1 MNTGDTAW
9 LLASA
14 ALVMLMTP
22 GLAFFYAG
30 MVRAKSVLNTLMM
43 NVVCLVVVGVVWA
56 VVGFDLTFGSDGFQ
70 GLIGGVSA
78 PGEHWSVGALAG
90 FAGDGEAWPGSHA
103 VPVLAFAMFQLMF
116 AVITP
121 ALISGA
127 VAERTRFWSWVVFVA
142 LWSVLV
148 YAPVGHW
155 VFAFDGFLAPDAVG
169 GWIANR
175 LQALDF
181 AGGTVVHMNAGAAA
195 LALVIV
201 LGRRTGWPQQIAR
214 PHNLPLTVL
223 GAALLWFG
231 WYGFNAGSALSANGV
246 AAMAFA
252 NTTIATCTAVL
263 AWLVVEQLRTGSPT
277 TLGAASGAV
286 AGLVA
291 ITPACGFVDLWG
303 AIAIGVVAG
312 VICPLACSLKW
323 RLRLDDSLDVVAIH
337 LVGGLV
343 GTLLVGVFATSTVNP
358 AVTTEGLLYG
368 GGGTQLAR
376 QAVAAGVVA
385 AYSFVVTLLIGYL
398 IRFTMGFRAPVEA
411 EKGGLDLSEHAETGY
426 DLTASRGG
434 TVPETTPPAGV
445 PLPRTSPEPRREIRP
460 GHRQDPVGPAS
471 SVRVEHPQRM
481 SDQVHRPGSGPG
493 APRSV
498 PAPRREEY

>member
-9 LLASA
+9 LLACA

-43 NVVCLVVVGVVWA
+43 NVVCLVVVGLVWA
-56 VVGFDLTFGSDGFQ
+56 VVGFDLSFGGDGFH
-70 GLIGGVSA
+70 GLVGGVSA
-78 PGEHWSVGALAG
+78 PGEHWSVGALVG
-90 FAGDGEAWPGSHA
+90 SGDHA
-103 VPVLAFAMFQLMF
+103 VPLLAFAMFQLMF
-116 AVITP
+116 AVVTP

-127 VAERTRFWSWVVFVA
+127 VAERTRFWPWVVFVA

-148 YAPVGHW
+148 YAPVAHW

-181 AGGTVVHMNAGAAA
+181 AGGTAVHMNAGAAA
-195 LALVIV
+195 LALAIV
-201 LGRRTGWPQQIAR
+201 LGRRTGWPEAIAR
-214 PHNLPLTVL
+214 PHNLPFTVL

-231 WYGFNAGSALSANGV
+231 WYGFNAGSALSANGL

-252 NTTIATCTAVL
+252 NTTVATCAAVL
-263 AWLVVEQLRTGSPT
+263 AWLVVEQVRTGSPT

-303 AIAIGVVAG
+303 AIAIGVAAG
-312 VICPLACSLKW
+312 VVCPLACALKW

-358 AVTTEGLLYG
+358 AIPSEGLLYG
-368 GGGTQLAR
+368 GGWTQIGR
-376 QAVAAGVVA
+376 QAIAAGVVA
-385 AYSFVVTLLIGYL
+385 GYSFVVTLVLGYL
-398 IRFTMGFRAPVEA
+398 LRSTIGLRVDRED
-411 EKGGLDLSEHAETGY
+411 EHGGLDLSEHAETGY
-426 DLTASRGG
+426 DITATRGG
-434 TVPETTPPAGV
+434 TGPEHTPPSGL
-445 PLPRTSPEPRREIRP
+445 PLPRTSPER
-460 GHRQDPVGPAS
+460 
-471 SVRVEHPQRM
+471 
-481 SDQVHRPGSGPG
+481 
-493 APRSV
+493 RSV
-498 PAPRREEY
+498 PVPRSEHPY

>member
-9 LLASA
+9 LLACA

-30 MVRAKSVLNTLMM
+30 MVRAKSVLTMLMM
-43 NVVCLVVVGVVWA
+43 NVICLVVVGLVWA
-56 VVGFDLTFGSDGFQ
+56 VVGFDLAFGSDGFH

-78 PGEHWSVGALAG
+78 PGAHWSVGALAG
-90 FAGDGEAWPGSHA
+90 SGEHT
-103 VPVLAFAMFQLMF
+103 VPLLAFAMFQLMF

-127 VAERTRFWSWVVFVA
+127 VAERTRFWPWLVFVA

-148 YAPVGHW
+148 YAPVAHW
-155 VFAFDGFLAPDAVG
+155 VFAVDGVVAPDAIG

-175 LQALDF
+175 LHALDF
-181 AGGTVVHMNAGAAA
+181 AGGTAVHMNAGAAA
-195 LALVIV
+195 LALAIV
-201 LGRRTGWPQQIAR
+201 LGRRTGWPEAIAR
-214 PHNLPLTVL
+214 PHNLPFTVL

-231 WYGFNAGSALSANGV
+231 WYGFNAGSALSANGL

-252 NTTIATCTAVL
+252 NTTVATCAAVL

-291 ITPACGFVDLWG
+291 ITPACGYVGLWG
-303 AIAIGVVAG
+303 AIAIGVAAG
-312 VICPLACSLKW
+312 VICPLACALKW

-343 GTLLVGVFATSTVNP
+343 GTLLVGVFATSAVNP
-358 AVTTEGLLYG
+358 GIPTEGLLYG
-368 GGGTQLAR
+368 GGWTQLGR

-385 AYSFVVTLLIGYL
+385 CYSFVVTLVLGYL
-398 IRFTMGFRAPVEA
+398 IRATIGFRAGREA
-411 EKGGLDLSEHAETGY
+411 EHGGLDLSEHAETGY
-426 DLTASRGG
+426 DITAGRGG
-434 TVPETTPPAGV
+434 TGPERTPPAG
-445 PLPRTSPEPRREIRP
+445 LPMPRRAP
-460 GHRQDPVGPAS
+460 
-471 SVRVEHPQRM
+471 EHLDR
-481 SDQVHRPGSGPG
+481 
-493 APRSV
+493 RSV
-498 PAPRREEY
+498 PVPRNEHP

>member
-1 MNTGDTAW
+1 
-9 LLASA
+9 
-14 ALVMLMTP
+14 MLMTP
-22 GLAFFYAG
+22 GLAFFYGG
-30 MVRAKSVLNTLMM
+30 MVRAKSVLNMLMM
-43 NVVCLVVVGVVWA
+43 NVVCLVVVGLVWA
-56 VVGFDLTFGSDGFQ
+56 VVGFDLTFGDDALA
-70 GLIGGVSA
+70 GLIGQVSA
-78 PGEHWSVGALAG
+78 PGAHWVVDGLAG
-90 FAGDGEAWPGSHA
+90 FAGQGEAWPGSHA

-127 VAERTRFWSWVVFVA
+127 VAERTRFWPWVVFVA

-175 LQALDF
+175 LHALDF

-201 LGRRTGWPQQIAR
+201 LGRRTGWPQAIAR
-214 PHNLPLTVL
+214 PHNLPFTVL

-231 WYGFNAGSALSANGV
+231 WYGFNAGSALAANGV

-252 NTTIATCTAVL
+252 NTTIATCAAVL

-303 AIAIGVVAG
+303 AIAIGVAAG
-312 VICPLACSLKW
+312 VICPLACALKW

-343 GTLLVGVFATSTVNP
+343 GTLLVGVFATSAVNP
-358 AVTTEGLLYG
+358 AVPTEGLAYG
-368 GGGTQLAR
+368 GGLTQLGR
-376 QAVAAGVVA
+376 QAIAAGVVA
-385 AYSFVVTLLIGYL
+385 GYSFLATLVIGYL
-398 IRFTMGFRAPVEA
+398 IRFTIGFRVPAQA
-411 EKGGLDLSEHAETGY
+411 EKGGVDLYEHAETGY
-426 DLTASRGG
+426 DVTASRGG
-434 TVPETTPPAGV
+434 TGPESTPPRGQHAARSM
-445 PLPRTSPEPRREIRP
+445 PQAPAPRTAPDLA
-460 GHRQDPVGPAS
+460 GHPA
-471 SVRVEHPQRM
+471 VPAPIRVEHPARRY
-481 SDQVHRPGSGPG
+481 DQDFRSGFGGEFGSGLGPGSGGP
-493 APRSV
+493 PRSV
-498 PAPRREEY
+498 PSPRGEQEY

>member
-1 MNTGDTAW
+1 MSANTGDTAW
-9 LLASA
+9 VLASA

-30 MVRAKSVLNTLMM
+30 MVRAKSVLNMLMA
-43 NVVCLVVVGVVWA
+43 NVVCLVVVGLVWA
-56 VVGFDLTFGSDGFQ
+56 VVGFDLTFGDDGGP
-70 GLIGGVSA
+70 GLIGSIGTA
-78 PGEHWSVGALAG
+78 GDHWSVTQLAG
-90 FAGDGEAWPGSHA
+90 FAGDGVPWPGAHA

-127 VAERTRFWSWVVFVA
+127 VAERTRFWPWVVFVA

-175 LQALDF
+175 LQAVDF

-195 LALVIV
+195 LALAVV
-201 LGRRTGWPQQIAR
+201 LGRRKGWPDVVAR
-214 PHNLPLTVL
+214 PHNLPFTVL

-231 WYGFNAGSALSANGV
+231 WYGFNAGSALSADGL

-252 NTTIATCTAVL
+252 NTTVATCAAVL
-263 AWLVVEQLRTGSPT
+263 AWLLVEQLRTGRPT

-312 VICPLACSLKW
+312 VICPLTCALKW

-343 GTLLVGVFATSTVNP
+343 GTLLVGVFGTTAVNAALP
-358 AVTTEGLLYG
+358 ADGLVHG
-368 GGGTQLAR
+368 GGFTQLGR

-385 AYSFVVTLLIGYL
+385 GYSFVVTLLLGYL
-398 IRFTMGFRAPVEA
+398 IRVTIGFRASAEA
-411 EKGGLDLSEHAETGY
+411 EAGGLDLHEHAETGY
-426 DLTASRGG
+426 DVTATRSGVGPEGGADGRVPPGPLPVPRHATDPGRIPVQAPPILLDPHRNRGADPRHSRDLGHASRG
-434 TVPETTPPAGV
+434 
-445 PLPRTSPEPRREIRP
+445 
-460 GHRQDPVGPAS
+460 
-471 SVRVEHPQRM
+471 
-481 SDQVHRPGSGPG
+481 
-493 APRSV
+493 V
-498 PAPRREEY
+498 PAPRREQG